1 MIDNA
6 GSLYIVNDRLIE
18 QRELSGADITDS
30 VVYEVIRIIDLAPLF
45 FEDHYM
51 RLKNSLSILGKELE
65 FTKQQLAYSIQKLVK
80 ANNLVSCN
88 VKVVIFYEGNIQS
101 CLAYISKS
109 YYPSSE
115 EINRGVQAA
124 LFNWE
129 RKNPNIKILSAEYK
143 RAVSE
148 KLAEGNYFEL
158 LLVNSAGKITEG
170 SKSNVFF
177 VKGTKVFTAPGE
189 YVLKGVTREYIINVC
204 IKLGMEL
211 VETLIDVDLLDKM
224 EGVFISGTSIKV
236 LPVSGIGSVK
246 YSSGDHP
253 TIVLIRDQFDKLV
266 NEHVEKSRQK
276 WTPEL

>member
-51 RLKNSLSILGKELE
+51 RLKNSLAILGKELE
-65 FTKQQLAYSIQKLVK
+65 FTKQQMAYSIQKLVK
-80 ANNLVSCN
+80 ANSLVSCN
-88 VKVVIFYEGNIQS
+88 VKIVIFYEGDVQN

-109 YYPSSE
+109 YYPSNE
-115 EINRGVQAA
+115 EVSRGVGVA

-129 RKNPNIKILSAEYK
+129 RKNPNVKLLSAEYK

-148 KLAEGNYFEL
+148 KFAEGNYFEL

-189 YVLKGVTREYIINVC
+189 CILKGVTREYIINVC
-204 IKLGMEL
+204 IKLGLDL

-236 LPVSGIGSVK
+236 LPVSGIDGIK
-246 YSSGDHP
+246 YSSGTHP
-253 TIVLIRDQFDKLV
+253 TVVLIRDQFDRLI

-276 WTPEL
+276 WTPAL